1 MICEM
6 TNLPSF
12 YILEA
17 LSKSINVNFFVECQA
32 TASVDEFLQQLPSF
46 DTEIAEKQQATKEAG
61 EVSSFSFILYNLT
74 VFTLLY
80 TMIQILI
87 LRLDFVRC

>member
-1 MICEM
+1 M

-46 DTEIAEKQQATKEAG
+46 DTDIAEKQQAAEEAG
-61 EVSSFSFILYNLT
+61 EVSSFSFISCITNCIY
-74 VFTLLY
+74 TL
-80 TMIQILI
+80 ILI
-87 LRLDFVRC
+87 LILILILGFVRC